1 MVIVSKKINSIY
13 KDNAFAVLY
22 NEVETNFD
30 NYLKNI
36 KIISDTSSDIDIFL
50 LHNLKSNKSLIC
62 SKEYFPHINL
72 FEYIILFKIDKN
84 IKPLT
89 DQIKQNELLDNIN
102 EININ
107 RLNNNPNIFL
117 NPLKGYDNLV
127 KLFPLDK
134 NNLYD
139 NLIFLMKFNAINSI
153 DAIIKNNINFENKNL
168 DDIIDFTIQLS
179 RILAIEIEIKQKDV
193 EIVIELLVY
202 NVIDNFSK
210 TNLVEFLLRLV
221 KKKIE
226 DSRWLLTDFLRIFFR
241 KFKSLFFASNMS
253 KTELDWNLIPQELL
267 DYSYFQELK
276 ISEIIIENS
285 SIEAYWYK
293 IEGTS
298 TLYKID
304 ESSTFNGNRKYK
316 KTKYTVFDILNDK
329 NVIYHSNFKKRLCIK
344 YYLLKYNF
352 YIKL

>member
-36 KIISDTSSDIDIFL
+36 KIMSDTSSDIFL

-62 SKEYFPHINL
+62 SKGYFPYINL
-72 FEYIILFKIDKN
+72 FEYIILLKINKN

-102 EININ
+102 GININ
-107 RLNNNPNIFL
+107 RLNKNYNIFL
-117 NPLKGYDNLV
+117 NSLTDYDDLA

-134 NNLYD
+134 NDLYD
-139 NLIFLMKFNAINSI
+139 NLIVLMKFNAINSI

-179 RILAIEIEIKQKDV
+179 KILAIETYIKQTDV

-202 NVIDNFSK
+202 NVIDNFTR
-210 TNLVEFLLRLV
+210 TNLVELLLRLG
-221 KKKIE
+221 KKKVE
-226 DSRWLLTDFLRIFFR
+226 DNKWLLTDFLRVFLR
-241 KFKSLFFASNMS
+241 KFKTLFFASNIS

-285 SIEAYWYK
+285 SIEAYW
-293 IEGTS
+293 
-298 TLYKID
+298 YKID

>member
-13 KDNAFAVLY
+13 KDNAFSVLY

-36 KIISDTSSDIDIFL
+36 KIISDTSSNIFL
-50 LHNLKSNKSLIC
+50 LHNLKSNESLIC
-62 SKEYFPHINL
+62 SKGYFPYINL
-72 FEYIILFKIDKN
+72 FEYIILLKIDKN

-107 RLNNNPNIFL
+107 RLNNNNPNIFL
-117 NPLKGYDNLV
+117 NPLKCYDDLV

-134 NNLYD
+134 NDLYY

-179 RILAIEIEIKQKDV
+179 KILAIETYIKQTDV

-202 NVIDNFSK
+202 NVIDNFTR
-210 TNLVEFLLRLV
+210 TNLVELLLRLG
-221 KKKIE
+221 KKKVE
-226 DSRWLLTDFLRIFFR
+226 DNKWLLTDFLRVFLR
-241 KFKSLFFASNMS
+241 KFKTLFFASNMS
-253 KTELDWNLIPQELL
+253 KTKLDWNLIPEELL

-293 IEGTS
+293 IEGS
-298 TLYKID
+298 SSLYKIN
-304 ESSTFNGNRKYK
+304 ESSTFNCNKKYK

>member
-36 KIISDTSSDIDIFL
+36 KIISDTSSDIFL
-50 LHNLKSNKSLIC
+50 LHNLKSNESLIC
-62 SKEYFPHINL
+62 SKGYFPYINL
-72 FEYIILFKIDKN
+72 FEYIILLKIDKN

-134 NNLYD
+134 NDLYD

-153 DAIIKNNINFENKNL
+153 D
-168 DDIIDFTIQLS
+168 DIIDFTIQLS
-179 RILAIEIEIKQKDV
+179 KILAIETYIKQTDV

-202 NVIDNFSK
+202 NVIDNFTR
-210 TNLVEFLLRLV
+210 TNLVELLLRLG
-221 KKKIE
+221 KKKVE
-226 DSRWLLTDFLRIFFR
+226 DNKWLLTDFLRVFLR
-241 KFKSLFFASNMS
+241 KFKTLFFASNMS
-253 KTELDWNLIPQELL
+253 KTKLDWNLIPEELL

-293 IEGTS
+293 IEGS
-298 TLYKID
+298 SSLYKID
-304 ESSTFNGNRKYK
+304 ESSTFNCNKKYK

>member
-1 MVIVSKKINSIY
+1 M
-13 KDNAFAVLY
+13 
-22 NEVETNFD
+22 
-30 NYLKNI
+30 
-36 KIISDTSSDIDIFL
+36 SDTSSDIFL

-62 SKEYFPHINL
+62 SKGYFPYINL
-72 FEYIILFKIDKN
+72 FEYIILLKINKN

-102 EININ
+102 VININ
-107 RLNNNPNIFL
+107 RLNKNYNIFL
-117 NPLKGYDNLV
+117 NSLTDYDDLA

-134 NNLYD
+134 NDLYD
-139 NLIFLMKFNAINSI
+139 NLIVLMKFNAINSI

-179 RILAIEIEIKQKDV
+179 KILAIETYIKQTDV

-202 NVIDNFSK
+202 NVIDNFTR
-210 TNLVEFLLRLV
+210 TNLVELLLRLG
-221 KKKIE
+221 KKKVE
-226 DSRWLLTDFLRIFFR
+226 DNKWLLTDFLRVFLR
-241 KFKSLFFASNMS
+241 KFKTLFFASNIS

-285 SIEAYWYK
+285 SIEAYW
-293 IEGTS
+293 
-298 TLYKID
+298 YKID